1 MTARSTASPR
11 GEAPKRK
18 RTGDQSVIAAVD
30 RAARILVALARAME
44 PVALPE
50 IARLSGMTRPT
61 AFRILATLAA
71 EGLVLQDAATSTY
84 SLGFLALRL
93 ADTVLGSFPIH
104 GVARPVMRHIRDA
117 LNETVVLSLREGD
130 SRFNIDSLESTHAIG
145 QTQKIGMPIP
155 LYAGAASR
163 VLLAGMPDEEIA
175 AYLQR
180 VEFQAFTDTTITR
193 REDLLAEIQRIRQQG
208 YAASSGE
215 FTAGGHAI
223 ASAILDSRGRAVA
236 ALHVSFPRGRF
247 SPELEERCVS
257 TLVEGTRAIAESLPE
272 LATRHG

>member
-1 MTARSTASPR
+1 MVLA
-11 GEAPKRK
+11 
-18 RTGDQSVIAAVD
+18 Q
-30 RAARILVALARAME
+30 ALE

-71 EGLVLQDAATSTY
+71 EGLVLRDAATSTY

-104 GVARPVMRHIRDA
+104 GVARPVMRQIRDA
-117 LNETVVLSLREGD
+117 LNETVVLSLRQAD
-130 SRFNIDSLESTHAIG
+130 ARFNIDSLESTHAIG
-145 QTQKIGMPIP
+145 QTQEFGMPIP

-163 VLLAGMPDEEIA
+163 VLLAGMADEEIA
-175 AYLQR
+175 DLSGARGIPGLHR
-180 VEFQAFTDTTITR
+180 HDDHPAR
-193 REDLLAEIQRIRQQG
+193 RP
-208 YAASSGE
+208 
-215 FTAGGHAI
+215 AGGN
-223 ASAILDSRGRAVA
+223 SAHSSARLCGQFRRIHRRGQCHRLGHPGLRGRAVA

-272 LATRHG
+272 VASRHG